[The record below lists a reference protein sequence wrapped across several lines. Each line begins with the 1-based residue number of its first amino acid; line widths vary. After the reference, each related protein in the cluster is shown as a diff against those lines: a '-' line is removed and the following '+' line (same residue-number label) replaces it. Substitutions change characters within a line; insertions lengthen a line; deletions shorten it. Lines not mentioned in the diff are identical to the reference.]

1 MVKKRRKSRKKV
13 PRLKTHYSGGLPKRI
28 IGSTARHY
36 ASMAMGIDPFTQ
48 TIITEAI
55 EELIREG
62 YKIDLDIDICIANI
76 WHIMRRTAKYYT
88 KRNRKMKMKSYLKR
102 LVREYCTRR

>member
-1 MVKKRRKSRKKV
+1 MYINEVFKMVKKRRKSRKNV

-48 TIITEAI
+48 TIIKEAI

-62 YKIDLDIDICIANI
+62 YKINLDIDICLANI
-76 WHIMRRTAKYYT
+76 LDILK
-88 KRNRKMKMKSYLKR
+88 KQRNTTLEEIEECR
-102 LVREYCTRR
+102 